1 MMNFETISN
10 STMIDVCLNTYGSL
24 NRLAQLMDENQWTGL
39 NIYPTQGTV
48 FVFDET
54 KVNLPGYQNLN
65 NNFNVVAGA
74 TQIKFATK

>member
-1 MMNFETISN
+1 MTFEAISN
-10 STMIDVCLNTYGSL
+10 STILDVCLNTYGSL
-24 NRLAQLMDENQWTGL
+24 NRLAILMDENEWDGIST
-39 NIYPTQGTV
+39 YPVQGDV
-48 FVFDET
+48 FTFDET